1 MAMVSWM
8 LQQPV
13 ALTWAMKV
21 KKKPKKTQAAVE
33 KALKKCD
40 SWSVSRRPARERRN
54 WTPPEGGTVHNSW
67 RLRDDERRWEK
78 EWWLTAWASWL
89 PVSCTSVGLCL
100 HFLGLGVRSL
110 RPPWHS
116 CASMPPPPLPSCPA
130 LILLLEGMFSLL
142 RSAVAEVA
150 LQSQGKRWGS
160 ERPASHLAVRAAPS
174 LSAPH
179 WRKRFLERGRWGHP
193 LHYFFFYLSPAANEL
208 FTFCANSIYYLL
220 STLHI
225 DIFCC
230 LWANA
235 IL

>member
-21 KKKPKKTQAAVE
+21 KKTKTKTHAAVE

-40 SWSVSRRPARERRN
+40 SWSVGHGESLASERKAKLNGTRRRN
-54 WTPPEGGTVHNSW
+54 RSQLLPAPG
-67 RLRDDERRWEK
+67 WEK
-78 EWWLTAWASWL
+78 ERWLTAWASWL

-116 CASMPPPPLPSCPA
+116 RASMLPPSCPA
-130 LILLLEGMFSLL
+130 LILLPEGMFSLL

-160 ERPASHLAVRAAPS
+160 EGPASHLAVRAAPS

-193 LHYFFFYLSPAANEL
+193 LHYSFFYLSPAANEL
-208 FTFCANSIYYLL
+208 FSFRANSIYYLL
-220 STLHI
+220 STLYI

-235 IL
+235 TL